1 MGSLLGKH
9 ETRKTDGCGRC
20 VCLVGV
26 VGGVKNV
33 EVYICT
39 YNHVFSLFL
48 IIYTSF
54 FLRIDIYI
62 YMFGVRA

>member
-48 IIYTSF
+48 IIHHFS
-54 FLRIDIYI
+54 
-62 YMFGVRA
+62 